1 MFFGVLIISIIFYIT
16 QETSVSI
23 SKSLD
28 FIINPTYTVI
38 IINFLLII
46 IITLYLYHFINN
58 HKIKKFDSWIKSR
71 VEKLFKKS
79 ISDISDSNENKK
91 WSDIVSLLE
100 TTHHTS
106 IIARIK
112 KLESEDKINLP
123 KFIFEFHFNRKFLHR
138 IREFVVLFE
147 SILEK
152 MKHESFYDGDNK
164 DNKEEE
170 KEKIKDK
177 LEFIYLLKYK
187 YKLYL
192 QFYNIVYLII
202 PFSIAIFLSFIL
214 STVNDNLSHF
224 YFFSG
229 VSLIFLLYPL
239 LNIVDSIINLFLIKK
254 HTKLNIIIKSFYILF
269 ASFILTLVTFYG
281 IYLINLTDEPFSHI
295 FHFFKSTVFNENIQ
309 GLNFILNP
317 DVLRKFQGDI
327 TSYLFFIKIIILFT
341 LTVMIYYIIN
351 HNIDEYDQ
359 FYYEQK
365 IKKYLLPPDLL
376 KIISM
381 VILTIISIAYLYINL
396 SLTPKIAEVT
406 KNESNSNPILMI
418 EDSKKIDEKLVTM
431 KEEAKGVENLLPFS
445 IFLALL
451 GTLLAISTK
460 DIMENYFTGL
470 SLKVNSPYEE
480 GDRIKIENYGIL
492 EVREIGTRSDEFYEI
507 ETNSIIVIPHK
518 RLSQIDIKNYTKP
531 TLDYRE
537 EISIYIEKKKLTNGN
552 VPRESE
558 KLLLLSAFINTGVK
572 IPKLK
577 DELKEEVKGT
587 LESYRKY
594 SKEKETYK
602 EIEEDKK
609 FEKII
614 NETWKKIE
622 SKNTKEN
629 KLFENL
635 FISKL
640 PFNLINQN
648 IEKGLIKEEQKT
660 IFLIKKSILAII
672 NSVIEYQEC
681 KSTLN
686 IHADKNGIRR
696 KYKIFNKIVENA
708 ELDTFAT
715 VLVNISF
722 YYYML
727 SNRLWELKEQQNSLI
742 QKRKIDKAMTEIL
755 TVPKITSSQYLD
767 NATLYW
773 KSTLLVTLE
782 LSEEGKETI
791 HHINMYIDELW
802 DRILQ

>member
-1 MFFGVLIISIIFYIT
+1 MFFRLLIISIIFYIT
-16 QETSVSI
+16 KETSVSI
-23 SKSLD
+23 SKSLG
-28 FIINPTYTVI
+28 FILNPTYTVI

-46 IITLYLYHFINN
+46 SITLYLYHIINN
-58 HKIKKFDSWIKSR
+58 KIKKFDSWIELR
-71 VEKLFKKS
+71 LNKLFKKS
-79 ISDISDSNENKK
+79 ISDINNSKK
-91 WSDIVSLLE
+91 WGDIVSLLE

-123 KFIFEFHFNRKFLHR
+123 KFIFDFHFNRNFLHR

-152 MKHESFYDGDNK
+152 MKHESFYEGDNK
-164 DNKEEE
+164 DNKREIEKQKEE
-170 KEKIKDK
+170 IKDK
-177 LEFIYLLKYK
+177 LELIYLLKYK

-192 QFYNIVYLII
+192 QFYNIFYLII
-202 PFSIAIFLSFIL
+202 PFFIAIFLSFIV
-214 STVNDNLSHF
+214 STINNNLSHF
-224 YFFSG
+224 YFFLG

-239 LNIVDSIINLFLIKK
+239 LNIVDSLINLFVIKK
-254 HTKLNIIIKSFYILF
+254 HTKPNIIIKSFYILF
-269 ASFILTLVTFYG
+269 ASFTLTLVTFYG

-295 FHFFKSTVFNENIQ
+295 FHFFKSTVFDENIQ
-309 GLNFILNP
+309 GLNFILNS
-317 DVLRKFQGDI
+317 DVLKKFQGDI

-351 HNIDEYDQ
+351 HSIDEYDQ

-381 VILTIISIAYLYINL
+381 VILTIVSIAYLYINL

-406 KNESNSNPILMI
+406 KNESNSNPSLMKK
-418 EDSKKIDEKLVTM
+418 ECKKIEEKLVTM
-431 KEEAKGVENLLPFS
+431 KEEAKGMENLLPFS

-537 EISIYIEKKKLTNGN
+537 EISIYIEKKKLINGN

-572 IPKLK
+572 IPKIKDELK
-577 DELKEEVKGT
+577 DELKIF
-587 LESYRKY
+587 LDSYRKY

-602 EIEEDKK
+602 ELEEDEE

-622 SKNTKEN
+622 AKNTKEN

-640 PFNLINQN
+640 TFNLINQN
-648 IEKGLIKEEQKT
+648 IEKGLITEEQKT
-660 IFLIKKSILAII
+660 IFLIRKSILAII
-672 NSVIEYQEC
+672 NSVIEYQER

-696 KYKIFNKIVENA
+696 KYKIFNNIENT
-708 ELDTFAT
+708 ELDIFAT

-802 DRILQ
+802 DRILQY